1 MTPRHRLE
9 ALLELSRRLSSSLDL
24 DRVVADFA
32 RSAAELL
39 GATSCAISVL
49 DADGATL
56 TTLWDHEQ
64 RPDRAASRPGA
75 LFADLAA
82 FPATRRVL
90 DEQRPLVIS
99 ADRDEDDDAE
109 RRDMAA
115 LRLRTRLMVPLVARG
130 ETVGLLE
137 VGHADRDGFES
148 EDIEFCQALADLF
161 APALQNATLHRRLVE
176 AEAHLRSHVDQIP
189 AVTYV
194 DEVPSGR
201 TTYVSP
207 QLTGLF
213 GCTPEQWIAD
223 PDYWLTL
230 VHPED
235 RERAAASFR
244 EACENGSS
252 FCVEYRVQTPDGR
265 TVWVRDQAVPIEG
278 ADGIVSAIQGVI
290 FDITELKLAEQ
301 QLAFLAYHDPLTGLP
316 NRAWFAEQL
325 TLALARRAATAA
337 AAPCCSS
344 TSTTSSWSTTA
355 SATPPATSSCA
366 RWPAASAPAA
376 ATPTWSPARAATSSW
391 CCSDRSPGRRRRAV
405 EQRRAPRR
413 PRRTRIRQA
422 CGCRSARRRR
432 GLRVSAAS
440 ASASSRRRTERRR
453 ACCKHAD
460 TAMYAPRR
468 TAADATAPPARRTS
482 ADRSLAVVGRL
493 RRAVDTRAS
502 AALLPADRRPH
513 DGAMIGAEA
522 LMRWFDPS
530 AAWCSRP
537 IHPARRAHRPD
548 RRRSRDWVVE
558 QACRQAAGWRAL
570 GLDLY
575 VSSQPAAAPCGSRT
589 RCATCWSARSRR
601 SGSIPAG

>member
-301 QLAFLAYHDPLTGLP
+301 QLAFLAFHDPLTGLP

-325 TLALARRAATAA
+325 TLALARSRRDRCRGAVLFVDLDGFKLVNDSLGHAAGDALLREVADRIRSVVRDTDVVARQGGDEFLVLLDTD
-337 AAPCCSS
+337 AP
-344 TSTTSSWSTTA
+344 
-355 SATPPATSSCA
+355 
-366 RWPAASAPAA
+366 
-376 ATPTWSPARAATSSW
+376 
-391 CCSDRSPGRRRRAV
+391 PGRRGTT
-405 EQRRAPRR
+405 RRAPASPPPSVRR
-413 PRRTRIRQA
+413 
-422 CGCRSARRRR
+422 CGCRSGWATSRSR
-432 GLRVSAAS
+432 SAAAS
-440 ASASSRRRTERRR
+440 ASASSRT
-453 ACCKHAD
+453 
-460 TAMYAPRR
+460 
-468 TAADATAPPARRTS
+468 TAATS
-482 ADRSLAVVGRL
+482 
-493 RRAVDTRAS
+493 
-502 AALLPADRRPH
+502 
-513 DGAMIGAEA
+513 
-522 LMRWFDPS
+522 
-530 AAWCSRP
+530 
-537 IHPARRAHRPD
+537 
-548 RRRSRDWVVE
+548 
-558 QACRQAAGWRAL
+558 
-570 GLDLY
+570 
-575 VSSQPAAAPCGSRT
+575 
-589 RCATCWSARSRR
+589 TC
-601 SGSIPAG
+601 